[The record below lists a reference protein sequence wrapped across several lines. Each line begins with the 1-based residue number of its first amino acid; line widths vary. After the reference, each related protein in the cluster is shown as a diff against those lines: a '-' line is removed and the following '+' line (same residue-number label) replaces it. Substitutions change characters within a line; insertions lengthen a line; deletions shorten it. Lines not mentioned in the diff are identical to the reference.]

1 MNTKV
6 ILQKDIT
13 NLGEAGDV
21 KEVAKG
27 YVRNFLLPN
36 NLVILFNESS
46 KAAIDHQKHLIKV
59 KKDKRKKESEKIADK
74 VRTMQITIKQKAGEE
89 NKLFGSVTSLDIS
102 RSLEKE
108 GLVVDRRKIVLD
120 EPIKELGT
128 FKVHLKLDE
137 GVTAD
142 LTVVVEGE

>member
-6 ILQKDIT
+6 ILQKDIP

-21 KEVAKG
+21 KEVARG

-46 KAAIDHQKHLIKV
+46 KAAIDHQKHIIKV
-59 KKDKRKKESEKIADK
+59 KKDKRKKESEKIAEK

-89 NKLFGSVTSLDIS
+89 NKLFGSVTSLDIA
-102 RSLEKE
+102 RALEKE
-108 GLVVDRRKIVLD
+108 GLTVDKKKIVLD
-120 EPIKELGT
+120 EPIKELGSY
-128 FKVHLKLDE
+128 KVHLKLDE
-137 GVTAD
+137 GVSAD
-142 LTVVVEGE
+142 LAIAVEGE

>member
-6 ILQKDIT
+6 ILQKDIP

-21 KEVAKG
+21 KEVTRG
-27 YVRNFLLPN
+27 FVRNYLLPN

-59 KKDKRKKESEKIADK
+59 KKEKRKKESEKIAEK
-74 VRTMQITIKQKAGEE
+74 VKTMTITIKQKAGEE
-89 NKLFGSVTSLDIS
+89 NKLFGSVTASDIS
-102 RSLEKE
+102 RTLEKE
-108 GLVVDRRKIVLD
+108 GLVIDRRKIILD
-120 EPIKELGT
+120 EPIKELGSH
-128 FKVHLKLDE
+128 KVHMKLDE